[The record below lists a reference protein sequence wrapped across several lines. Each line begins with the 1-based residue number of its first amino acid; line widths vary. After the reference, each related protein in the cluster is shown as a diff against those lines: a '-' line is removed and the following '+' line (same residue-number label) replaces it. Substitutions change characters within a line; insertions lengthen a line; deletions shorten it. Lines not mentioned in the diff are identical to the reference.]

1 MRGLGSRTAL
11 EENIMAEW
19 YPGKF
24 IEKIR
29 EKRILKGLASPPV
42 LVGGEWV
49 DAEIDRLMEEKKSEW
64 RARGYSESLIRMAE
78 SLCNDWARSMA
89 EAFAPSELRVSVF
102 KHLYPKALAT
112 ADKWITTIAE
122 ATKTSKSLLI

>member
-1 MRGLGSRTAL
+1 
-11 EENIMAEW
+11 MAEW

-29 EKRILKGLASPPV
+29 GKKPLLRGLASPPV

-78 SLCNDWARSMA
+78 DLARSWTAKMS
-89 EAFAPSELRVSVF
+89 EAFAPPEVREAVVKHIFPKSLETASKWLETIGEAAKHSRVSSQVR
-102 KHLYPKALAT
+102 
-112 ADKWITTIAE
+112 
-122 ATKTSKSLLI
+122 